1 VRSLAQTNNILDPK
15 TISPVGEQLDGKE
28 LYERQKTLRASQKIL
43 PAPTIMA
50 VRLKV
55 SENIGAILRLA
66 DAVGSPRVIFL
77 NDQDHNIRQVHRAAR
92 NAEAFV
98 KWDVMDLEEFLKD
111 VTSLHP
117 LVALEL
123 TTASTD
129 IFSTQLPEHCTFVVG
144 SERHGI
150 PRELLA
156 HCQQAVHIPMFGVN
170 GSMNVTHA
178 LAVGLFEWRRRHTL
192 GE

>member
-1 VRSLAQTNNILDPK
+1 MSAK
-15 TISPVGEQLDGKE
+15 TLPLVGEQLDGKE

-43 PAPTIMA
+43 PAPTIVA

-55 SENIGAILRLA
+55 SENIGALLRLA

-77 NDQDHNIRQVHRAAR
+77 NDLDYNVRQVHRAAR
-92 NAEAFV
+92 NAESFV
-98 KWDVMDLEEFLKD
+98 KWDVMDVEEFLKD
-111 VTSLHP
+111 SDSLHP
-117 LVALEL
+117 LIALEL

-129 IFSTQLPEHCTFVVG
+129 IFTTQLSEHCTFVVG

-150 PRELLA
+150 PQELLT

-178 LAVGLFEWRRRHTL
+178 LAVGLFEWRRRHTS

>member
-1 VRSLAQTNNILDPK
+1 MVSAKVL
-15 TISPVGEQLDGKE
+15 SHVGEQLDGNE
-28 LYERQKTLRASQKIL
+28 LYERQKVLRASQKIT
-43 PAPTIMA
+43 PAPIIVA

-55 SENIGAILRLA
+55 SENIGAMLRLA

-77 NDQDHNIRQVHRAAR
+77 NDLEYNVRQVHRAAR
-92 NAEAFV
+92 NAESFV
-98 KWDVMDLEEFLKD
+98 KWDVMEMEKFLKD
-111 VTSLHP
+111 ASLCP
-117 LVALEL
+117 LIALEL

-129 IFSTQLPEHCTFVVG
+129 IFTTHLPEHCTFVVG

-150 PRELLA
+150 PQDLLA

-178 LAVGLFEWRRRHTL
+178 LAVGLFEWRRQHTS
-192 GE
+192 G

>member
-1 VRSLAQTNNILDPK
+1 MPDPK

-28 LYERQKTLRASQKIL
+28 LYERQKLLRASQKIL
-43 PAPTIMA
+43 PAPTIVA

-55 SENIGAILRLA
+55 SENIGALLRLA

-92 NAEAFV
+92 NAESFV

-111 VTSLHP
+111 VTSFQP
-117 LVALEL
+117 LIALEL
-123 TTASTD
+123 TSASTD
-129 IFSTQLPEHCTFVVG
+129 IFATQLPTHFTFVVG

-156 HCQQAVHIPMFGVN
+156 HCQQAIHIPMFGVN

-178 LAVGLFEWRRRHTL
+178 LAVALFEWRRQHASSRL
-192 GE
+192 PKS

>member
-1 VRSLAQTNNILDPK
+1 LAQTNNMLDPK

-28 LYERQKTLRASQKIL
+28 LYQRQKTLRASQKIL
-43 PAPTIMA
+43 PAPTIVA

-55 SENIGAILRLA
+55 SENIGAMLRLA
-66 DAVGSPRVIFL
+66 DAIGSPRVIFL
-77 NDQDHNIRQVHRAAR
+77 NDLTYNVRQVHRAAR
-92 NAEAFV
+92 NAESFV

-111 VTSLHP
+111 VASLRP
-117 LVALEL
+117 LIALEL

-129 IFSTQLPEHCTFVVG
+129 IFTTQLPEHCTFVVG

-150 PRELLA
+150 PQELLA
-156 HCQQAVHIPMFGVN
+156 HCQQAVHIPMYGVN

-178 LAVGLFEWRRRHTL
+178 LAVGLFEWRRQHS
-192 GE
+192 

>member
-1 VRSLAQTNNILDPK
+1 M
-15 TISPVGEQLDGKE
+15 SPVGEQLDGKE
-28 LYERQKTLRASQKIL
+28 LYERQKSLRASQKIL
-43 PAPTIMA
+43 PAPTIVA

-55 SENIGAILRLA
+55 SENVGAVLRLA

-77 NDQDHNIRQVHRAAR
+77 NDFEYNIRQVRRAAR
-92 NAEAFV
+92 SAESLV
-98 KWDVMDLEEFLKD
+98 KWSVMEIEEFLQD
-111 VTSLHP
+111 ASLRP
-117 LVALEL
+117 LIALEL

-129 IFSTQLPEHCTFVVG
+129 LFTTQLPEHCTFIVG

-150 PRELLA
+150 PQELLA
-156 HCQQAVHIPMFGVN
+156 HCQQAVHIPIYGVN

-178 LAVGLFEWRRRHTL
+178 LAVGLFEWRRQHAS

>member
-1 VRSLAQTNNILDPK
+1 MAQTNNMPDPK

-28 LYERQKTLRASQKIL
+28 LYERQKLLRASQKIL
-43 PAPTIMA
+43 PAPTIVA

-55 SENIGAILRLA
+55 SENIGAVLRLA

-92 NAEAFV
+92 NAESFV
-98 KWDVMDLEEFLKD
+98 KWDVMDAEEFLKD
-111 VTSLHP
+111 AATFQP
-117 LVALEL
+117 LIALEL
-123 TTASTD
+123 TSASTD
-129 IFSTQLPEHCTFVVG
+129 IFTTQLPAHFTFVVG

-150 PRELLA
+150 PQELLA

-178 LAVGLFEWRRRHTL
+178 LAVGLFEWRRQHTPPRN
-192 GE
+192 